1 MNIQTGKTGVVLL
14 IAAAIAITAG
24 IACYIQSNRKLPEGL
39 IAASGRVEGD
49 RIMAAAKFPGRLR
62 EVRAREGD
70 ELKAGVLVALLEDD
84 SVQARTEQARQ
95 MVNAATAQLN
105 GAEASLD
112 VAEKEIPMAIT
123 VADAG
128 VSQAEAMLIKAQAVA
143 LQSKRDAD
151 RHQALYEKGVIEKH
165 RLEQAELA
173 LKVADS
179 DQRAA
184 TENVRRAKEAL
195 AQARLGQQKIQ
206 ARRQEVAAL
215 AAQKQRAEAAVTE
228 SGAALK
234 DMQIVTPAAGVVLTR
249 LREPGEVVMPG
260 GAVLEMVNLDQL
272 YLKVYVPESRI
283 GQIRLGLPARVY
295 VDSQPDI
302 YYEARVSYISAKA
315 EFTPKE
321 VQTTDERVKL
331 MYAVKLTLI
340 TNPGHKLTPGL
351 PADAVIR
358 WKENA
363 EWQKPRWH

>member
-24 IACYIQSNRKLPEGL
+24 IAYYIQSNRKLPEGL

-302 YYEARVSYISAKA
+302 YYDARVSYISAKA

-340 TNPGHKLTPGL
+340 ANPGHKLTPGL